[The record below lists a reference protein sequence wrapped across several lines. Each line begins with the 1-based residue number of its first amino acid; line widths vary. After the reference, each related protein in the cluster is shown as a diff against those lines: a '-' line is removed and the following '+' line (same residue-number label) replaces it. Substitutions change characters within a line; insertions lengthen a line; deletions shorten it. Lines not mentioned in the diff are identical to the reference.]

1 MSINHT
7 CITIPTLTRVHVSVD
22 ITNMDRTDD
31 EIAHQIIDE
40 VMPVFTSS
48 TSKCIVYHDAANQPP
63 THCMFWDGRWISVN
77 WFSCPCTHAI
87 RDMMYEAMIDT
98 PDIDSAVVERIRK
111 ISRDLTRIHHDFD
124 RMLSCVKQRS
134 LLVTELKQYLADGTY
149 DKITGELKERLDNIR
164 SINAW

>member
-1 MSINHT
+1 
-7 CITIPTLTRVHVSVD
+7 
-22 ITNMDRTDD
+22 
-31 EIAHQIIDE
+31 
-40 VMPVFTSS
+40 
-48 TSKCIVYHDAANQPP
+48 
-63 THCMFWDGRWISVN
+63 
-77 WFSCPCTHAI
+77 
-87 RDMMYEAMIDT
+87 MMYEAMIDT